1 VRTITRNFL
10 IGLGVVLVVLVALG
24 ALPSY
29 LQSGDPYYV
38 SATPVEERGPAVNG
52 SALAEQR
59 FPYTTAALESG
70 RSSPY
75 WRGPIGLKE
84 SFTHTPFDEFAAF
97 RQREPRAVNGS
108 VAYVA
113 YNGSRYRVAITGEA
127 A

>member
-1 VRTITRNFL
+1 MRTITRNVL
-10 IGLGVVLVVLVALG
+10 IGLGIVIVVLVALG

-38 SATPVEERGPAVNG
+38 SATPVEGSGPTVNG
-52 SALAEQR
+52 SALSEQR

-75 WRGPIGLKE
+75 WRGPIGFKE

-97 RQREPRAVNGS
+97 RQRDPRAVNGS
-108 VAYVA
+108 VAYVSDD
-113 YNGSRYRVAITGEA
+113 GTRYRVAITRETA
-127 A
+127 